1 VLSIRIA
8 KGISAKTWNNAIS
21 DFETKTL
28 IDPESAVF
36 KEAIALKKGQKVT
49 FDGQF
54 FRGWTDCIQEG
65 SLTLK
70 GSLTQPEFIF
80 RFSNIAAVD

>member
-1 VLSIRIA
+1 MAYAIIRSGGKQYRVSPGQTITVE
-8 KGISAKTWNNAIS
+8 K
-21 DFETKTL
+21 L
-28 IDPESAVF
+28 AV
-36 KEAIALKKGQKVT
+36 ERGQKVT

-54 FRGWTDCIQEG
+54 FRGSTDCIQEG